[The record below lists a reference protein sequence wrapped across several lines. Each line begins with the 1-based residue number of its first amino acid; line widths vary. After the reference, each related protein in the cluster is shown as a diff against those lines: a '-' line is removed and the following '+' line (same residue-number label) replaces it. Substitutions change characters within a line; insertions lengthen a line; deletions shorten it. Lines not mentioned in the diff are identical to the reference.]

1 MKRYV
6 VDASV
11 GIKWFLPE
19 IHSEAASQLPF
30 LKASLHVPTF
40 FHLEIGSVLS
50 KRIRRNEL
58 SLQEGEAILNELNN
72 IPLQKHSNERL
83 LKPALALT
91 LQTKQSLYDCLYLA
105 LAETIDGQVVTA
117 DRKFFSSLEFEENR
131 NRILWVEDLKKLS

>member
-1 MKRYV
+1 MSRYV

-19 IHSEAASQLPF
+19 IHSEAASRLQF
-30 LKASLHVPTF
+30 LNTSLHVPAF
-40 FHLEIGSVLS
+40 FNLEIGSVLS

-58 SLQEGEAILNELNN
+58 TPEGGEAILKEIKQ

-83 LKPALALT
+83 FKPAFALA

-105 LAETIDGQVVTA
+105 LAETINGQVVTA
-117 DRKFFSSLEFEENR
+117 DRKFYTSLASGEYGK
-131 NRILWVEDLKKLS
+131 RILWVEDLPELG